1 MGGSARK
8 KHERNQV
15 HAYMHQMR
23 RRLSFSLCRALT
35 PVNGSRSGASLP
47 AGRRFPKVR
56 SSNHPLRVELRRV
69 NTPIFCGEVQ
79 GIEVH
84 CGSCKKD
91 YKVTWTNPSGKTG
104 GPDTTMAIVDENG
117 KPCMVYIKAS

>member
-1 MGGSARK
+1 MKTLKSILTTTAALIALSSAAFALPPGKGGPELTTKAQFNELKAGDKLILVCKMDDSRK
-8 KHERNQV
+8 EITIKD
-15 HAYMHQMR
+15 AAAAAK
-23 RRLSFSLCRALT
+23 LCEQDT
-35 PVNGSRSGASLP
+35 
-47 AGRRFPKVR
+47 K
-56 SSNHPLRVELRRV
+56 
-69 NTPIFCGEVQ
+69 
-79 GIEVH
+79 VH